1 MAAPGDTGEM
11 IEEMMR
17 HGAAIAQMEERVGS
31 QVTLPP
37 GAEEGEFKPTAQGMT
52 ASPHAILADQSGVRF
67 MSEGGSYMAYCK
79 AMLERNKVVP
89 AVPSWAVFDNQYMR
103 SYMLAGPMPG
113 ARKPQR
119 WYDEGYLKKAD
130 TIEDLARQL
139 NIDAAR
145 LRATVERQRPV
156 GQG

>member
-1 MAAPGDTGEM
+1 LGCV
-11 IEEMMR
+11 R
-17 HGAAIAQMEERVGS
+17 QSVHAQLHVGR
-31 QVTLPP
+31 PD
-37 GAEEGEFKPTAQGMT
+37 A
-52 ASPHAILADQSGVRF
+52 
-67 MSEGGSYMAYCK
+67 
-79 AMLERNKVVP
+79 
-89 AVPSWAVFDNQYMR
+89 
-103 SYMLAGPMPG
+103 G